1 MTIDVNIK
9 DAEQFITSEKFTIFL
24 TSNTTD
30 FGTAAFVLQTLLD
43 KIDEIKNNNDEQGD
57 LPNWDKA
64 GKWEINPDGYYLVC
78 PFCKEEEYTDSTN
91 KDRRCHN
98 CGAWLEV

>member
-9 DAEQFITSEKFTIFL
+9 DVEQFITSEKFTNFL

-43 KIDEIKNNNDEQGD
+43 KIEEIKNEETNSW
-57 LPNWDKA
+57 PNFDKE
-64 GKWEINPDGYYLVC
+64 GRWEINPDGYYQQC
-78 PFCKEEEYTDSTN
+78 PFCGSEPEDGEMCE
-91 KDRRCHN
+91 RCLN
-98 CGAWLEV
+98 CGARLER